1 MAKDRSL
8 EDSAMKKLT
17 LITIASLCAI
27 AVAAWSV
34 PASAEMVTQAHD
46 KKPGEFGLVTRESTR
61 STTTTVPEPATLGLL
76 ALGLGGL
83 GLARRRRK
91 D

>member
-1 MAKDRSL
+1 
-8 EDSAMKKLT
+8 MKKVT
-17 LITIASLCAI
+17 LMAIAGASTL

-34 PASAEMVTQAHD
+34 PAAAGVVTQAHD
-46 KKPGEFGLVTRESTR
+46 KKPTIQREVGDDD
-61 STTTTVPEPATLGLL
+61 TTSVPEPGTMALL

-83 GLARRRRK
+83 GLARRRKK